1 MRPLFCITDFVQIPI
16 AADSFARLDWF
27 LPRMCTVLRTYLIQ
41 RQNLDAR
48 LGYERVLRPFLP
60 PPLDIFSKMAGFAA
74 LD

>member
-1 MRPLFCITDFVQIPI
+1 MFIG
-16 AADSFARLDWF
+16 

-48 LGYERVLRPFLP
+48 LGYERVLRSFLA